1 MKMPVKIGILI
12 NNKANKNLLIDWIGK
27 KYEIIEIKRDSD
39 LYEELD
45 LIIIDGLN
53 MKKFREKIKNKK
65 SIESPVFFPVLFIT
79 NREDVKYITNQL
91 WIVVDE
97 IILTPI
103 EKIELAARIEI
114 LLRTRKLSKMCQ
126 DLAIT
131 DPLTGLYN
139 IRHFFKLAEI
149 EISKLK
155 RYKKTCSC
163 LMIDLDH
170 FKNINDTYGHIVGDK
185 VLIEIGKRI
194 KEGIRDYDILARYG
208 GEEFI
213 ILLPDTDLEN
223 AIAVA
228 ERIRKNIASSEIEIN
243 DEVKIPITV
252 SIGVASANGSDIILD
267 ELIKKADRALYI
279 AKNSGRN
286 KVRYI
291 KCPCNC
297 ICESYP

>member
-1 MKMPVKIGILI
+1 MKIGILI
-12 NNKANKNLLIDWIGK
+12 SNKTNKELLIDWIGR

-45 LIIIDGLN
+45 LIVIDGLN
-53 MKKFREKIKNKK
+53 MKKYREKIKNKK
-65 SIESPVFFPVLFIT
+65 SAESPVFLPVLFIT

-103 EKIELAARIEI
+103 EKVELAARIEI
-114 LLRTRKLSKMCQ
+114 LLRTRRLSIMCQ
-126 DLAIT
+126 NLAIT

-149 EISKLK
+149 EVSKLK
-155 RYKKTCSC
+155 RHKKTCSC
-163 LMIDLDH
+163 LMIDIDY

-185 VLIEIGKRI
+185 VLIEVGKRI
-194 KEGIRDYDILARYG
+194 KQGIRDYDILARYG

-213 ILLPDTDLEN
+213 ILLPETDLEN

-243 DEVKIPITV
+243 DEVKIPVTV
-252 SIGVASANGSDIILD
+252 SIGVASANGNDIILD

-279 AKNSGRN
+279 TKNSGRN
-286 KVRYI
+286 KVSYI
-291 KCPCNC
+291 K
-297 ICESYP
+297 